1 MGWGQKVVKGLK
13 GLVGALVFYTR
24 LPVAAQI
31 PYEIDRIG
39 RFAPVVGL
47 LLGICLVIGD
57 WGLVWLGLGSF
68 SRAVLLVCLW
78 CLLTGGLHLD
88 GVMDTADGLA
98 VQNPQL
104 RLQVMQDSQTG
115 AFGVMAGGL
124 LLLLKVAFLTD
135 LEHSQAL
142 IYSSGIYSPRFWALL
157 LAPVWGRWG
166 QVLAIAFYPYLR
178 PTGKGAFLKAEMQ
191 LPIDF
196 LWGAGCLILLT
207 GLQIWKMGNWWF
219 TLGSFLGGGT
229 IAWGVGYWFHR
240 RLGGHTGDSYGAV
253 VEWTEAAFLGLVLVV
268 EAMIDRFT

>member
-1 MGWGQKVVKGLK
+1 MELGRKLVKGLK

-24 LPVAAQI
+24 LPISAKI

-47 LLGICLVIGD
+47 LLGICLLVGD
-57 WGLVWLGLGSF
+57 RGLGWLGLESF
-68 SRAVLLVCLW
+68 SRAVLLVGLW

-135 LEHSQAL
+135 LEYDHTFTYNS
-142 IYSSGIYSPRFWALL
+142 RFWALL

-166 QVLAIAFYPYLR
+166 QVLAIALYPYLR

-191 LPIDF
+191 LPIDLF
-196 LWGAGCLILLT
+196 WGAGCLLLLT
-207 GLQIWKMGNWWF
+207 GLQIWGTGNWLF
-219 TLGSFLGGGT
+219 PLGLFLGSGT
-229 IAWGVGYWFHR
+229 IAGGVGYWFYR

-268 EAMIDRFT
+268 DRFT

>member
-1 MGWGQKVVKGLK
+1 MGLGRKLVKGLK
-13 GLVGALVFYTR
+13 GLIGALVFYTR
-24 LPVAAQI
+24 LPVSEKI

-47 LLGICLVIGD
+47 LLGICLVIGNR
-57 WGLVWLGLGSF
+57 GLEWLGIGSF

-104 RLQVMQDSQTG
+104 RLRVMQDSQTG

-124 LLLLKVAFLTD
+124 LILLKVAFLTD
-135 LEHSQAL
+135 LEYSNTF
-142 IYSSGIYSPRFWALL
+142 IYSSRFWALL

-166 QVLAIAFYPYLR
+166 QVLAIALYPYLR

-207 GLQIWKMGNWWF
+207 GLQIWGTGNLPF
-219 TLGSFLGGGT
+219 TLGLFLGGGT
-229 IAWGVGYWFHR
+229 IAWGVGYWFYK

-268 EAMIDRFT
+268 DRFT

>member
-1 MGWGQKVVKGLK
+1 MNWGQKLVKGFK

-24 LPVAAQI
+24 LPISAKI

-47 LLGICLVIGD
+47 LLGNLLLIGD
-57 WGLVWLGLGSF
+57 RGLAWLEVGSF

-135 LEHSQAL
+135 LEYNNTSP
-142 IYSSGIYSPRFWALL
+142 YSLRLWALVM
-157 LAPVWGRWG
+157 APVWGRWG
-166 QVLAIAFYPYLR
+166 QVLAIACYPYLR

-196 LWGAGCLILLT
+196 LWGAGCLIFLT
-207 GLQIWKMGNWWF
+207 GLQIWGMGNWV
-219 TLGSFLGGGT
+219 LGMGLLLGGGT
-229 IAWGVGYWFHR
+229 IAWGVGYWFHS

-253 VEWTEAAFLGLVLVV
+253 VEWTEVAFLGLVLVV
-268 EAMIDRFT
+268 EVVVDRFT